1 MFSSLSNVVRA
12 FFALWVLLLCLF
24 NMANGLFALGRKK
37 YIFSA
42 LAVLLVAPL
51 YFMWQV
57 IFEYSLI
64 QKIGEVVS
72 IVYTLCEIAWYWW
85 FICLLVFTGLTGLFL
100 AYNIRC
106 EKLYITPGSIKIFL
120 DKVPCGV
127 CCWKDNGRVLF
138 TNICMNDLCV
148 DITGVPLLNGNQF
161 RDSIQDGIMT
171 VNGKMWR
178 FSQKDTM
185 LGSESIHEMIASD
198 ITTEYAKTQALTKDK
213 AELDRINKELREYAL
228 SIDDAVRHQEIL
240 QAKVNIHDEMNR
252 LMLSTM
258 AAESD
263 DIEGLDKIL
272 SLWSQ
277 NALLLCMEA
286 DETTDVKAIIRIKEL
301 AKALKIQLEMQDN
314 IIDELKEE
322 ERSIF
327 YSAAQEAI
335 ANASKHA
342 KASKMVINKVNTE
355 KGIRCDFINNGTV
368 PQGIVLFTGG
378 LKNLERLAS
387 KIGAEVEVNSDNE
400 FILSLTFKR
409 NNSQVDDV

>member
-1 MFSSLSNVVRA
+1 MFSSLSSVVRA
-12 FFALWVLLLCLF
+12 LFALWALLLCLF
-24 NMANGLFALGRKK
+24 NIANGLLSLGRKK
-37 YIFSA
+37 FIFSVF
-42 LAVLLVAPL
+42 AVLLLAPL

-57 IFEYSLI
+57 MFEYSLI
-64 QKIGEVVS
+64 EKIGDVAG
-72 IVYTLCEIAWYWW
+72 IVYTLCDIAWYWW
-85 FICLLVFTGLTGLFL
+85 FICLLGFTCLTGLFL

-106 EKLYITPGSIKIFL
+106 EKFYITPGSIKIFL

-228 SIDDAVRHQEIL
+228 SIDDTVRHQEIL

-286 DETTDVKAIIRIKEL
+286 DETTDKKAITRIKEL

>member
-1 MFSSLSNVVRA
+1 MFSSLSSVVRA
-12 FFALWVLLLCLF
+12 LFALWAILLCLF
-24 NMANGLFALGRKK
+24 NIANGLLSLGRKK
-37 YIFSA
+37 FIFSA
-42 LAVLLVAPL
+42 FAVLLLAPL

-57 IFEYSLI
+57 MFEYSLI
-64 QKIGEVVS
+64 EKIGDVAG
-72 IVYTLCEIAWYWW
+72 IVYTLCDIAWYWW
-85 FICLLVFTGLTGLFL
+85 FICLLGFTCLTGLFL

-106 EKLYITPGSIKIFL
+106 EKFHITPGSIKIFL

-178 FSQKDTM
+178 FSQNEIM
-185 LGSESIHEMIASD
+185 LGNEKIHEMVASD

-213 AELDRINKELREYAL
+213 AELDRINKELREYTL
-228 SIDDAVRHQEIL
+228 SIDDTVRHQEIL

-286 DETTDVKAIIRIKEL
+286 DETTDVKAITRIKEL
-301 AKALKIQLEMQDN
+301 AKALKMAATLE
-314 IIDELKEE
+314 E
-322 ERSIF
+322 
-327 YSAAQEAI
+327 
-335 ANASKHA
+335 
-342 KASKMVINKVNTE
+342 
-355 KGIRCDFINNGTV
+355 
-368 PQGIVLFTGG
+368 
-378 LKNLERLAS
+378 
-387 KIGAEVEVNSDNE
+387 
-400 FILSLTFKR
+400 
-409 NNSQVDDV
+409 